1 MTLST
6 QSRLASLELAVANL
20 EENLETLRMVVRD
33 HEYGHAPKAS

>member
-20 EENLETLRMVVRD
+20 EENLITLSMELRD
-33 HEYGHAPKAS
+33 HKYAHAPKT

>member
-20 EENLETLRMVVRD
+20 EEKLEELGMELRD
-33 HEYGHAPKAS
+33 HKYGHPPKA